1 MLVFCS
7 YRTIISKTFTTKEIN
22 YLQHSI
28 DRIVYNIKN
37 KKIINSIL
45 FIIKTIKVKTNR
57 ESITSTKSKITN
69 SILVIII
76 IIILL
81 HNI

>member
-1 MLVFCS
+1 M
-7 YRTIISKTFTTKEIN
+7 IGKTFTTKEIN

-45 FIIKTIKVKTNR
+45 FIIKTIKVKQIENLLLQLR
-57 ESITSTKSKITN
+57 ARLL
-69 SILVIII
+69 ILY
-76 IIILL
+76 
-81 HNI
+81 